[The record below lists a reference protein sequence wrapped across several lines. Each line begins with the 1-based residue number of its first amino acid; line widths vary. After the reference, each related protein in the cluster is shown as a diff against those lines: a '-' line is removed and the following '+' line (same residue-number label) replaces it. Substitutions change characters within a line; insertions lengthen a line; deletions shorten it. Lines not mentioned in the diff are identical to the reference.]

1 MKVNEK
7 VTITNASERSELYT
21 LFVHASQ
28 GDYKEIVNGSD
39 SNEIKKLEA
48 MIKKS
53 FDEFATKAFNVG
65 REYEASKANK
75 GKE

>member
-1 MKVNEK
+1 MKVDEK

-28 GDYKEIVNGSD
+28 GDYKEVVNGSD

-48 MIKKS
+48 MLKRS
-53 FDEFATKAFNVG
+53 FDEFATRAFNMG
-65 REYEASKANK
+65 REYEANK
-75 GKE
+75 TQQG